1 MIPPRLIR
9 CVPTDTSEEV
19 EEFWNTAC
27 RLHPEWDM
35 VTLRDPIDPER
46 FPLTSPHWGSCASG
60 AQMAGL
66 IRLEA
71 LYHLGGIYI
80 DSDVELFRA
89 LDELLP
95 YDVFATW
102 ESPWSLNDAVIGATA
117 GNALLGEAI
126 ALAIER
132 LPLGALH
139 SGPKVVNDLFRDRA
153 DVLLLPP
160 RSFSPYYWNE
170 RHRRHEDHSGHP
182 GTFGAHHWANSHGA

>member
-9 CVPTDTSEEV
+9 TVPTDTSEEV
-19 EEFWNTAC
+19 EGFWNTAC
-27 RLHPEWDM
+27 DLHPKWSHL
-35 VTLRDPIDPER
+35 TLRDPLDPAH
-46 FPLTSPHWGSCASG
+46 FPLTSPHWDRCQSG

-80 DSDVELFRA
+80 DSDVELFRP

-117 GNALLGEAI
+117 GNALLGDAI

-170 RHRRHEDHSGHP
+170 RHRRHEDHTGHP
-182 GTFGAHHWANSHGA
+182 GTFGAHHWHNSHGA